1 MGFIDIKATIMLIK
15 SNEKL
20 KNFIFSCQSR
30 YRRSPKNRS
39 QENKPQ
45 RDIFIVPMQTEFYI
59 YKKLTNIYIYIE
71 K

>member
-1 MGFIDIKATIMLIK
+1 MKNLKTI
-15 SNEKL
+15 
-20 KNFIFSCQSR
+20 FPSCQSR

-45 RDIFIVPMQTEFYI
+45 RDVFIVPMQTEFYI
-59 YKKLTNIYIYIE
+59 KKLTNIYIE